1 MTESQPMIAVVDDD
15 EDIRKSLRRLLRSA
29 GFDATT
35 YASAEEYHLCM
46 SESAAVC
53 LIFDVR
59 LPGQSGVELYQRLI
73 REQHPRPTIFISAHD
88 NDLASARSAAADAVA
103 FLRKPFDDVELLN
116 AVHKALGN
124 ANTV

>member
-1 MTESQPMIAVVDDD
+1 MTESQSMIAVVDDD

-73 REQHPRPTIFISAHD
+73 REPHPLPTIFISAHE
-88 NDLASARSAAADAVA
+88 NGLASARKGATDAVA

>member
-73 REQHPRPTIFISAHD
+73 REQHPLPTIFISAHD

-124 ANTV
+124 ANTA